1 MAPQYDAVIVGAGF
15 GGMGAAI
22 ELKRLGLHGL
32 LILEREDDL
41 GGTWHVNRY
50 PGLAVDI
57 PSPTYSYSFEPN
69 PHWSRLFAPGSE
81 LKRYAEHVA
90 TKYGL
95 RPLMRF
101 GVTVTG
107 AHWRDDHW
115 EVVAGEETFTA
126 RYLVTATGFLS
137 MPKTPDIAGVESFQ
151 GKVIHTAAWEPADL
165 TGKRVAVV
173 GTGATA
179 VQLIPELA
187 KQTSALTVFQRT
199 PIWVSPKPDYPVPAP
214 VRKLFARLPFA
225 QRAVRW
231 VGSSVLELMMISGV
245 VRYKQLRVV
254 NRLAE
259 RWCRLHLR
267 RQVRDPGLRRA
278 LTPDY
283 SFGCKRPT
291 FSNDYFR
298 TFTRPHVRLETS
310 AIERVDEGGIVTASG
325 RTEVD
330 VLVLATGFNLWDTN
344 FPAFEVIG
352 RDGKDLGA
360 WWRENRFQAY
370 EGVTVPGFP
379 NYLSL
384 NSPYS
389 YSGLSYF
396 TTIECQMTHMRRL
409 FTAMRS
415 RGSSVFEITQ
425 RANDEFLERM
435 RAKVTQNS
443 VFSLGQCSTAHSY
456 YFNQHGEATLLR
468 PTSTVSAHRAASRF
482 PLSHYDFSNVR
493 LTTSSPRDIESAM
506 GSASRSGSTSR
517 VHTSR
522 QRRSS

>member
-1 MAPQYDAVIVGAGF
+1 VNQKSPQYDAVVVGAGF

-22 ELKRLGLHGL
+22 ELKRLGLDGL

-69 PHWSRLFAPGSE
+69 PHWSRLFAPGEE
-81 LKRYAEHVA
+81 LKRYAAHVA
-90 TKYGL
+90 DKYDL
-95 RPLMRF
+95 RRFMRF
-101 GVTVTG
+101 GTAVTG
-107 AHWRDDHW
+107 ASWRDDHW
-115 EVVAGEETFTA
+115 EVRTADGSVVTA

-137 MPKTPDIAGVESFQ
+137 QPKTPDIAGISSFR
-151 GKVIHTAAWEPADL
+151 GEVIHTAAWEPADL
-165 TGKRVAVV
+165 AGKRVAVI

-187 KQTSALTVFQRT
+187 RTAAALTVYQRT
-199 PIWVSPKPDYPVPAP
+199 PIWVSPKPDYSIPVPL
-214 VRKLFARLPFA
+214 RKLFARLPFA

-231 VGSSVLELMMISGV
+231 LGSSVLELMMISGV
-245 VRYKQLRVV
+245 VHYRQLRVA

-259 RWCRLHLR
+259 RWCRAHLH
-267 RQVRDPGLRRA
+267 RQVRDPLLRRE

-298 TFTRPHVRLETS
+298 TFTEPHVRLET
-310 AIERVDEGGIVTASG
+310 ATIERIDATGVVTARG
-325 RTEVD
+325 RTEID
-330 VLVLATGFNLWDTN
+330 VLVLATGFDLWDTN

-352 RDGKDLGA
+352 RDGRDLGA
-360 WWRENRFQAY
+360 WWRQHRFQAY
-370 EGVTVPGFP
+370 EGVSVPGFP

-396 TTIECQMTHMRRL
+396 TTIECQMTHLRRL
-409 FTAMRS
+409 FTGMRE
-415 RGSSVFEITQ
+415 RGAEVFEITQ
-425 RANDEFLERM
+425 RANDEFLDRM
-435 RAKVTQNS
+435 RAKVAQNS
-443 VFSLGQCSTAHSY
+443 VFSLGQCATAHSY

-468 PTSTVSAHRAASRF
+468 PTSTISAQRAANRF
-482 PLSHYDFSNVR
+482 PLRDYEFSPVR
-493 LTTSSPRDIESAM
+493 RTGTAGGPAGRPAPSTAPRRA
-506 GSASRSGSTSR
+506 GTPAS
-517 VHTSR
+517 
-522 QRRSS
+522 

>member
-1 MAPQYDAVIVGAGF
+1 MTRRYDAVVVGAGF

-22 ELKRLGLHGL
+22 ELKRLGLHDL

-41 GGTWHVNRY
+41 GDTWHVNRY

-57 PSPTYSYSFEPN
+57 PSSTYSYSFEPN
-69 PHWSRLFAPGSE
+69 PQWSRLFAPGEE
-81 LKRYAEHVA
+81 LKRYAVHVA
-90 TKYGL
+90 VKYGL

-107 AHWRDDHW
+107 ARWQDDHW
-115 EVVAGEETFTA
+115 EVTAGGETFTA

-137 MPKTPDIAGVESFQ
+137 MPRTPDIAGIDTFRGRV
-151 GKVIHTAAWEPADL
+151 VHTAAWEPCDL
-165 TGKRVAVV
+165 AGKRVAII

-187 KQTSALTVFQRT
+187 REASALTVFQRT
-199 PIWVSPKPDYPVPAP
+199 PIWVSPKPDHPIPP
-214 VRKLFARLPFA
+214 SVRKLFARLPLA

-231 VGSSVLELMMISGV
+231 LGGSILELMMISGV
-245 VRYKQLRVV
+245 VRYKQLRVA

-259 RWCRLHLR
+259 RWCRAHLH
-267 RQVRDPGLRRA
+267 RQVRDPALRRE

-298 TFTRPHVRLETS
+298 TFTEPHVRLETS
-310 AIERVDEGGIVTASG
+310 PIERVDESGITTADG
-325 RTEVD
+325 RTEID
-330 VLVLATGFNLWDTN
+330 VLVLATGFDLWDTN

-352 RDGKDLGA
+352 REGRDLGA
-360 WWRENRFQAY
+360 WWRQNRFQAY

-396 TTIECQMTHMRRL
+396 TTIECQMAHMRRL

-415 RGSSVFEITQ
+415 RGSSVFEISQ

-435 RAKVTQNS
+435 RTKVTQNT
-443 VFSLGQCSTAHSY
+443 VFSLGRCATAHSY

-468 PTSTVSAHRAASRF
+468 PTSTTSAHRAARSF
-482 PLSHYDFSNVR
+482 PVSHYDFSPR
-493 LTTSSPRDIESAM
+493 LL
-506 GSASRSGSTSR
+506 
-517 VHTSR
+517 V
-522 QRRSS
+522 

>member
-1 MAPQYDAVIVGAGF
+1 MTRRYDAVVVGAGF

-22 ELKRLGLHGL
+22 ELKRLGLHDL

-57 PSPTYSYSFEPN
+57 PSSTYSYSFEPN
-69 PHWSRLFAPGSE
+69 PHWSRLFAPGEE
-81 LKRYAEHVA
+81 LKRYAGHVA
-90 TKYGL
+90 VKYGL

-107 AHWRDDHW
+107 ARWTGEDW
-115 EVVAGEETFTA
+115 EVTAGGETFTA

-137 MPKTPDIAGVESFQ
+137 MPRTPDIAGIESFR
-151 GKVIHTAAWEPADL
+151 GKVVHTAAWEPCDL
-165 TGKRVAVV
+165 AGKRVAII

-187 KQTSALTVFQRT
+187 REAANLTVFQRT
-199 PIWVSPKPDYPVPAP
+199 PIWVSPKPDYAVSPP
-214 VRKLFARLPFA
+214 VRKLFARLPFV

-231 VGSSVLELMMISGV
+231 LGSSILELMMISGV
-245 VRYKQLRVV
+245 VRYKQLRVA

-259 RWCRLHLR
+259 RWCRAHLH
-267 RQVRDPGLRRA
+267 RQVRDPALRRK

-310 AIERVDEGGIVTASG
+310 TIDRVDESGIVTADG
-325 RTEVD
+325 RTEID
-330 VLVLATGFNLWDTN
+330 VLVLATGFDLWDTN
-344 FPAFEVIG
+344 FPAFEVTG
-352 RDGKDLGA
+352 RDGVDLGT
-360 WWRENRFQAY
+360 WWRQNRFQAY

-396 TTIECQMTHMRRL
+396 TTIECQMAHMRRL

-415 RGSSVFEITQ
+415 RGSSVFEITR
-425 RANDEFLERM
+425 RANDEFLDRM
-435 RAKVTQNS
+435 RTKVTQNT
-443 VFSLGQCSTAHSY
+443 VFSLGQCATAHSY

-468 PTSTVSAHRAASRF
+468 PTSTTSAHRAARSF
-482 PLSHYDFSNVR
+482 PVSHYDFAP
-493 LTTSSPRDIESAM
+493 LA
-506 GSASRSGSTSR
+506 
-517 VHTSR
+517 
-522 QRRSS
+522 

>member
-1 MAPQYDAVIVGAGF
+1 MTRQYDAIVVGAGF

-22 ELKRLGLHGL
+22 ELNRLGLRDL

-57 PSPTYSYSFEPN
+57 PSSTYSYSFEPN
-69 PHWSRLFAPGSE
+69 PHWSRLFAAGDE

-90 TKYGL
+90 DKYDL
-95 RPLMRF
+95 RKYMRF
-101 GVTVTG
+101 GTVVTG
-107 AHWRDDHW
+107 ASWQDDRW
-115 EVVAGEETFTA
+115 EVVTDNETFTA

-137 MPKTPDIAGVESFQ
+137 MPKTPDIAGIESFQ
-151 GKVIHTAAWEPADL
+151 GKVVHTAAWEPTDL
-165 TGKRVAVV
+165 TGKRVAVI

-187 KQTSALTVFQRT
+187 REASALTVFQRT
-199 PIWVSPKPDYPVPAP
+199 PIWVSPKPDYPIPQVL
-214 VRKLFARLPFA
+214 RTLFARLPLV

-231 VGSSVLELMMISGV
+231 LGSSILELMMISGV
-245 VRYKQLRVV
+245 VHYKQLRVA

-259 RWCRLHLR
+259 RWCRAHLH
-267 RQVRDPGLRRA
+267 RQVRDPELRRK

-298 TFTRPHVRLETS
+298 TFTKPHVRLDTS
-310 AIERVDEGGIVTASG
+310 TIARIDASGVVTADG
-325 RTEVD
+325 RTEID

-352 RDGKDLGA
+352 RDGRDLGA
-360 WWRENRFQAY
+360 WWRKNRFQAY

-409 FTAMRS
+409 FTAMHA
-415 RGSSVFEITQ
+415 RGAAVFEVTQ
-425 RANDEFLERM
+425 RANDQFLHRM
-435 RAKVTQNS
+435 RTKVTQNS
-443 VFSLGQCSTAHSY
+443 VFSLGQCATAHSY

-468 PTSTVSAHRAASRF
+468 PTSTISAHRAAGRF
-482 PLSHYDFSNVR
+482 PLEDYDFSPA
-493 LTTSSPRDIESAM
+493 LAATGA
-506 GSASRSGSTSR
+506 AA
-517 VHTSR
+517 
-522 QRRSS
+522 